1 MNMKAIFAASIIA
14 VSAFV
19 PKIVVA
25 ADYNP
30 QNSEQEL
37 AAALESCKKDP
48 TCYQK
53 SEPLHAGMQFKGN
66 LKKFL
71 AEYEQ
76 NFGIKP
82 EKELVAALKSC
93 VKDPRCYKGE

>member
-14 VSAFV
+14 ASAFV

-30 QNSEQEL
+30 QNS
-37 AAALESCKKDP
+37 DP
-48 TCYQK
+48 DYIGQR
-53 SEPLHAGMQFKGN
+53 MQFKGN
-66 LKKFL
+66 LGKFL

-76 NFGIKP
+76 NYGIKP
-82 EKELVAALKSC
+82 SKELVADLKAC